1 MLLLGLPVTV
11 KLTVVLHIL
20 VCCWASQ
27 DTYSIE
33 MDPRNGSCPPWYY
46 HDDEDKCS
54 FSHQLPQIVNQYRNT
69 SELEMGYCMTQTNSS
84 LVVSQCP
91 YTPTTPN
98 FSQYHSIYQV
108 LPKQLN
114 QVNDSLCAAFN
125 RKGFLCSE
133 CKENYGLAAYR
144 YYGLMC
150 VKCSGSAWN
159 WVAYIL
165 LLFVP
170 PTILFIALLVVNINV
185 HSGALT
191 GFIYFSHIVT
201 TTAFFSPSLITLSQ
215 SLFGYW
221 PPHILL
227 ALYGIWGLDFMQFV
241 VPPFCVST
249 SMTTLQLVSLGYI
262 SSVYSL
268 FLCITTYYMI
278 ELHAR
283 GNWLL
288 VKIWWPFRNVFINY
302 SNRSN
307 IQSSVIHAMAT
318 FILLSYGKNLFVS
331 FTLFQFNTLVELDIS
346 SNTLKSLPPH
356 SIDLGSSYFSATH
369 ICFAVLGVLGCIITV
384 ILPLVLVIIY
394 PTCVFP
400 KLIRC
405 FGLRR
410 WHAVRT
416 FLEVFVGSYKDT
428 TSATE
433 GKRDYRLTAALYL
446 IGRILTGI
454 RWAKRTVS
462 NQTSQQYNWMIAAA
476 PFVAVAVVIA
486 FIKPHRKWYHNLV
499 DVLLFLLLSKICI
512 CMHIILE
519 TSTSDYILRVLV
531 LITLIDLAIPQL
543 VVIIYFFKLASWGYL
558 QHIKQLCRN
567 CTKCGSGSDE
577 DEMERFLQF
586 QESPS
591 ESQPLLQ

>member
-1 MLLLGLPVTV
+1 MLLKALP
-11 KLTVVLHIL
+11 LVLHIL
-20 VCCWASQ
+20 ICCWASQ
-27 DTYSIE
+27 DTYSRE
-33 MDPRNGSCPPWYY
+33 MDSRNGSCPPWYY

-54 FSHQLPQIVNQYRNT
+54 FSHQLPQIVNQYGNT
-69 SELEMGYCMTQTNSS
+69 SELEIGYCMTQTNSS
-84 LVVSQCP
+84 LVVSRCP
-91 YTPTTPN
+91 YITTTHN
-98 FSQYHSIYQV
+98 FSQCHSIYQV

-170 PTILFIALLVVNINV
+170 PTILFMVLLVVNINV

-191 GFIYFSHIVT
+191 GFIFFSHTVT
-201 TTAFFSPSLITLSQ
+201 SNAFFFPALITLFQ

-221 PPHILL
+221 PVQILF
-227 ALYGIWGLDFMQFV
+227 ALYGIWNLDFMQFV

-249 SMTTLQLVSLGYI
+249 SLTTLQLVSLGYV

-268 FLCITTYYMI
+268 VLCMVTYYMI

-288 VKIWWPFRNVFINY
+288 VRIWLIFRKFLINY
-302 SNRSN
+302 SNHSN

-318 FILLSYGKNLFVS
+318 FILLSYGNNFFVS

-346 SNTLKSLPPH
+346 TNTLKTLPPR
-356 SIDLGSSYFSATH
+356 SVDLRASYFGATH
-369 ICFAVLGVLGCIITV
+369 VPYAVLGLLGYIITV

-394 PTCVFP
+394 PTRVFP

-416 FLEVFVGSYKDT
+416 FLEVFVGSYKDGT
-428 TSATE
+428 NASE
-433 GKRDYRLTAALYL
+433 GKRDYRLFAALYL
-446 IGRILTGI
+446 IGRILTGVC
-454 RWAKRTVS
+454 WAKRTVS
-462 NQTSQQYNWMIAAA
+462 NQTSQQYNWMIAAP
-476 PFVAVAVVIA
+476 PFLVVAIVFA

-499 DVLLFLLLSKICI
+499 TVLLLLLLAKICI
-512 CMHIILE
+512 CSHIIFE
-519 TSTSDYILRVLV
+519 TSTSDYILQLLLV
-531 LITLIDLAIPQL
+531 ITLIDLTIPQL
-543 VVIIYFFKLASWGYL
+543 VVIIYFCFKLASWGYL
-558 QHIKQLCRN
+558 QHLKQLRR
-567 CTKCGSGSDE
+567 KLRSDE
-577 DEMERFLQF
+577 DEIKTLPQ
-586 QESPS
+586 SPI

>member
-1 MLLLGLPVTV
+1 MLPLALPTIV

-20 VCCWASQ
+20 VCCRASQ

-33 MDPRNGSCPPWYY
+33 IDSRNGSCPPWYY

-54 FSHQLPQIVNQYRNT
+54 FSHQLPQIVNQYGNT

-84 LVVSQCP
+84 LVVSPCP
-91 YTPTTPN
+91 YIPTTPN

-108 LPKQLN
+108 LPKQLD

-159 WVAYIL
+159 WVTYIL

-170 PTILFIALLVVNINV
+170 PTILFMVLLVVNINV

-191 GFIYFSHIVT
+191 GFIFFSHTIT
-201 TTAFFSPSLITLSQ
+201 STAFFFPSLFTLSQ

-221 PPHILL
+221 PVQILL
-227 ALYGIWGLDFMQFV
+227 ALYGIWDLDFMQFV
-241 VPPFCVST
+241 VSPFCVT
-249 SMTTLQLVSLGYI
+249 TTLTTLQLVSLGYV

-268 FLCITTYYMI
+268 VLCMATYCLI
-278 ELHAR
+278 ELHVR

-288 VKIWWPFRNVFINY
+288 VKIWLPFRKFFINY
-302 SNRSN
+302 TN
-307 IQSSVIHAMAT
+307 IQFSVLHSMAT
-318 FILLSYGKNLFVS
+318 FILLSYGKNFFVS
-331 FTLFQFNTLVELDIS
+331 FTLFQLNTSIELDIS
-346 SNTLKSLPPH
+346 TNSLKPLPPR
-356 SIDLGSSYFSATH
+356 SVDLRVPYFGATH
-369 ICFAVLGVLGCIITV
+369 VPYAVLGLLGCIITV

-416 FLEVFVGSYKDT
+416 FLEVFVGSFKGGT
-428 TSATE
+428 NASE
-433 GKRDYRLTAALYL
+433 GKRDYRLFAAVYL
-446 IGRILTGI
+446 IGRILTGVG
-454 RWAKRTVS
+454 WTKRTVS
-462 NQTSQQYNWMIAAA
+462 NQTIQQYNWIIAAV
-476 PFVAVAVVIA
+476 PFVVVAVVFA
-486 FIKPHRKWYHNLV
+486 YIKPHRKWYHNLV
-499 DVLLFLLLSKICI
+499 NVLLFLLMSKMCV
-512 CMHIILE
+512 CLHIIFE
-519 TSTSDYILRVLV
+519 TITSDYVLQILV
-531 LITLIDLAIPQL
+531 LILVIDLAIPQL
-543 VVIIYFFKLASWGYL
+543 VVIIYFCFKLISWGYL
-558 QHIKQLCRN
+558 QDVKQLGRN
-567 CTKCGSGSDE
+567 CIRNE
-577 DEMERFLQF
+577 DEEETLPQLQ
-586 QESPS
+586 QSSS
-591 ESQPLLQ
+591 ESLPLLQ

>member
-1 MLLLGLPVTV
+1 MLFFDLPMTVTV

-27 DTYSIE
+27 DTYSIV
-33 MDPRNGSCPPWYY
+33 MDSRNESCPPWYY

-54 FSHQLPQIVNQYRNT
+54 FSHQLPQIVNQYGNT
-69 SELEMGYCMTQTNSS
+69 SELEMGYCMTQSETNSS

-91 YTPTTPN
+91 YIPSTHT

-108 LPKQLN
+108 LPKQLD

-170 PTILFIALLVVNINV
+170 PTILFVVLLIANINI
-185 HSGALT
+185 HSGALS
-191 GFIYFSHIVT
+191 GFIYVAHSVT
-201 TTAFFSPSLITLSQ
+201 ITTFFYPAFITLCQ

-221 PPHILL
+221 PMQILL
-227 ALYGIWGLDFMQFV
+227 ALYGIWNLDFMQFV

-249 SMTTLQLVSLGYI
+249 SLTTLQLTSLGYV

-268 FLCITTYYMI
+268 VLCMATYCLI

-288 VKIWWPFRNVFINY
+288 VKIWLIFRKFFINY
-302 SNRSN
+302 SNHSN
-307 IQSSVIHAMAT
+307 IQFSVIHAMAT
-318 FILLSYGKNLFVS
+318 IIMLSYGQNVFVS
-331 FTLFQFNTLVELDIS
+331 FTLLQFNTLVELDIS
-346 SNTLKSLPPH
+346 TNTLKTLPPR
-356 SIDLGSSYFSATH
+356 SIDLRASYFGTTH
-369 ICFAVLGVLGCIITV
+369 APYAVLGLLGCIITV

-394 PTCVFP
+394 PTRVFP

-416 FLEVFVGSYKDT
+416 FLEVFVGSYKDGT
-428 TSATE
+428 NASE
-433 GKRDYRLTAALYL
+433 GKRDYRIFAALHL
-446 IGRILTGI
+446 IGRILTGASL
-454 RWAKRTVS
+454 AKHIS
-462 NQTSQQYNWMIAAA
+462 NLKNQQYDWLITSV
-476 PFVAVAVVIA
+476 PFILAAVVFA
-486 FIKPHRKWYHNLV
+486 YIKPHRKWYDNLV
-499 DVLLFLLLSKICI
+499 TVLLLLLLAKSCICI
-512 CMHIILE
+512 HITFE
-519 TSTSDYILRVLV
+519 TITNDYTLRVLV
-531 LITLIDLAIPQL
+531 LILLIDFAIPQF
-543 VVIIYFFKLASWGYL
+543 VVIIYFFFKLASWGYL
-558 QHIKQLCRN
+558 QHVKQLSTRN
-567 CTKCGSGSDE
+567 ENEEQLQGS
-577 DEMERFLQF
+577 L
-586 QESPS
+586 S
-591 ESQPLLQ
+591 ESLPLLQ

>member
-54 FSHQLPQIVNQYRNT
+54 FSHQLPQIVNQYGNT

-84 LVVSQCP
+84 LVVTWCA
-91 YTPTTPN
+91 YIPTTHN

-108 LPKQLN
+108 LPKQLDELN
-114 QVNDSLCAAFN
+114 NSLCAAFN

-150 VKCSGSAWN
+150 VKCSDSAWN
-159 WVAYIL
+159 WIAYIL
-165 LLFVP
+165 LLFVS
-170 PTILFIALLVVNINV
+170 PTILFMVLLIININS
-185 HSGALT
+185 HSGAVTAL
-191 GFIYFSHIVT
+191 IYFAHTVT
-201 TTAFFSPSLITLSQ
+201 STAFFYPAIITFSR

-221 PPHILL
+221 PVQILL
-227 ALYGIWGLDFMQFV
+227 ALYGIWDLDFMQFI

-249 SMTTLQLVSLGYI
+249 SLTTLQLVSLGYV

-268 FLCITTYYMI
+268 VLCIATYYMI

-288 VKIWWPFRNVFINY
+288 VKIWLPFRKFFINY
-302 SNRSN
+302 PN
-307 IQSSVIHAMAT
+307 IQFSVVHTMAT
-318 FILLSYGKNLFVS
+318 FILLSYGKNFFVS
-331 FTLFQFNTLVELDIS
+331 FTLIQFNTLVELDIS
-346 SNTLKSLPPH
+346 SNTLKSLPPR
-356 SIDLGSSYFSATH
+356 SIDLGSLYFGATH
-369 ICFAVLGVLGCIITV
+369 APYAVLGVLGCIITV

-394 PTCVFP
+394 PTRVFP
-400 KLIRC
+400 KLIQC

-416 FLEVFVGSYKDT
+416 FLEVFVGSYKDGT
-428 TSATE
+428 NASE
-433 GKRDYRLTAALYL
+433 GKRDYRLFAALHF
-446 IGRILTGI
+446 IGRIITGVC
-454 RWAKRTVS
+454 WTKRAVS
-462 NQTSQQYNWMIAAA
+462 KQISQQYNWMIAAV
-476 PFVAVAVVIA
+476 PFLIIAVVFA
-486 FIKPHRKWYHNLV
+486 YIKPHRKWYHNLV
-499 DVLLFLLLSKICI
+499 SVLFALLISQMCI
-512 CMHIILE
+512 CLHIIFE
-519 TSTSDYILRVLV
+519 TITNDHVLQILV
-531 LITLIDLAIPQL
+531 LILVIDLAIPQL
-543 VVIIYFFKLASWGYL
+543 VVIIYFCFKLISWGYL
-558 QHIKQLCRN
+558 QSVKQLSKNCIRN
-567 CTKCGSGSDE
+567 E
-577 DEMERFLQF
+577 DTLPQLQ
-586 QESPS
+586 QSSS
-591 ESQPLLQ
+591 ESLPLLQ

>member
-1 MLLLGLPVTV
+1 MDFNHQSQKKNQMLLKTLP
-11 KLTVVLHIL
+11 LVLHIL
-20 VCCWASQ
+20 ICCWASQ
-27 DTYSIE
+27 DTYSRE
-33 MDPRNGSCPPWYY
+33 MDTRNGSCPPWYY

-54 FSHQLPQIVNQYRNT
+54 FSHQLPQIVNQYENT

-84 LVVSQCP
+84 LVVSRCP
-91 YTPTTPN
+91 YITTTHN

-150 VKCSGSAWN
+150 VKCSGSVWN

-165 LLFVP
+165 LHFVP
-170 PTILFIALLVVNINV
+170 PTILFMVLLVVNINV

-191 GFIYFSHIVT
+191 GFIFFSHSVT
-201 TTAFFSPSLITLSQ
+201 STAFVSPAFITLSE

-221 PPHILL
+221 PLQILL
-227 ALYGIWGLDFMQFV
+227 ALYGIWNLDFMQFV

-249 SMTTLQLVSLGYI
+249 SLTTLQLASLGYV

-268 FLCITTYYMI
+268 VLCMVTYYLI

-288 VKIWWPFRNVFINY
+288 VRIWWPFRKFLINY
-302 SNRSN
+302 SNHSN
-307 IQSSVIHAMAT
+307 IQSSVIHAMAI
-318 FILLSYGKNLFVS
+318 FILLSYGKNFFVS
-331 FTLFQFNTLVELDIS
+331 FTLLQFNTLVELDTS
-346 SNTLKSLPPH
+346 TNTLKSLPPR
-356 SIDLGSSYFSATH
+356 SVDLRAPYFGATH
-369 ICFAVLGVLGCIITV
+369 APYAVLSLLGCIITV

-394 PTCVFP
+394 PTRVFP

-416 FLEVFVGSYKDT
+416 FLEVFVGSYKDGT
-428 TSATE
+428 NVSE
-433 GKRDYRLTAALYL
+433 GKRDYRLFAAVYM
-446 IGRILTGI
+446 IGRILTGVC
-454 RWAKRTVS
+454 WAKRTVS
-462 NQTSQQYNWMIAAA
+462 NQTIQQYNWMI
-476 PFVAVAVVIA
+476 VAVPFLIIAVV
-486 FIKPHRKWYHNLV
+486 FSYIKPHRKWYHSLV
-499 DVLLFLLLSKICI
+499 SVLLFLLMSKMCV
-512 CMHIILE
+512 CLHIIFE
-519 TSTSDYILRVLV
+519 TITSDYVLQILV
-531 LITLIDLAIPQL
+531 LILVIDLTIPQL
-543 VVIIYFFKLASWGYL
+543 VVIIYFCFKLISWGYL
-558 QHIKQLCRN
+558 QHLKQFSSRN
-567 CTKCGSGSDE
+567 EIEQETLPQ
-577 DEMERFLQF
+577 LQ
-586 QESPS
+586 QSSS
-591 ESQPLLQ
+591 ESLPLL

>member
-1 MLLLGLPVTV
+1 MLLEALSI
-11 KLTVVLHIL
+11 VLHIII
-20 VCCWASQ
+20 CCWALQ
-27 DTYSIE
+27 DDYSIIINS
-33 MDPRNGSCPPWYY
+33 RNGSCPPWYY

-54 FSHQLPQIVNQYRNT
+54 FSHQLPQIVNQYGNT

-84 LVVSQCP
+84 LVVSRCP
-91 YTPTTPN
+91 YIPTTHN

-114 QVNDSLCAAFN
+114 QVNDSLCGTFN

-150 VKCSGSAWN
+150 VKCSDSAWN

-170 PTILFIALLVVNINV
+170 PTILFMVLLVVNINV

-191 GFIYFSHIVT
+191 GFIFFVHTVTSTVFFFPAIVT
-201 TTAFFSPSLITLSQ
+201 LPK

-221 PPHILL
+221 PMHSLSGF
-227 ALYGIWGLDFMQFV
+227 YGIWTIDFIQFV

-249 SMTTLQLVSLGYI
+249 SLTTLQLVSLGYV

-268 FLCITTYYMI
+268 LLCMATYYMI

-288 VKIWWPFRNVFINY
+288 VKIWWPFHRFFFKYSNY
-302 SNRSN
+302 SK

-318 FILLSYGKNLFVS
+318 FILLSYGKNVFVS
-331 FTLFQFNTLVELDIS
+331 VTLFQGNTLVELDIS
-346 SNTLKSLPPH
+346 MDTSESLPPR
-356 SIDLGSSYFSATH
+356 SVDLGVPYFGATH
-369 ICFAVLGVLGCIITV
+369 APYAALGILGCLIT
-384 ILPLVLVIIY
+384 ILLPLVLVIIY
-394 PTCVFP
+394 PTRVFP

-410 WHAVRT
+410 WHAVRA
-416 FLEVFVGSYKDT
+416 FLEVFVGSYKDGT
-428 TSATE
+428 NASE
-433 GKRDYRLTAALYL
+433 GKRDYRLFAALYF
-446 IGRILTGI
+446 IGRILTGVCF
-454 RWAKRTVS
+454 TVS
-462 NQTSQQYNWMIAAA
+462 NQTSQQYNWMILAV
-476 PFVAVAVVIA
+476 PFLVVAVVIA
-486 FIKPHRKWYHNLV
+486 YIKPHRKWYHNLV
-499 DVLLFLLLSKICI
+499 DVLLFLLLSKICV
-512 CMHIILE
+512 CMHIIFE
-519 TSTSDYILRVLV
+519 TSINDDTLRVLV
-531 LITLIDLAIPQL
+531 LIIMIEMAIPQL
-543 VVIIYFFKLASWGYL
+543 VVFIYFFFKFASWGYL
-558 QHIKQLCRN
+558 QHLKQLSKN
-567 CTKCGSGSDE
+567 CTKSGSDE
-577 DEMERFLQF
+577 DEMETLLQF